1 MPVDVRIDARS
12 IARASREIRRA
23 SPEAWKALRV
33 RLREIGEVVA
43 ADARSDADYSTRIPG
58 SVKVR
63 VTGGGNVKVVMGGD
77 AAPNAVPIEN
87 KGRGFVRHP
96 TFGHR
101 DRWTSKNSKPAILL
115 PAFARRS
122 EWALEAMEKAY
133 LDTFIRVFEGR

>member
-1 MPVDVRIDARS
+1 MLAVRIDSRS
-12 IARASREIRRA
+12 IARASREVRRA

-33 RLREIGEVVA
+33 RLREIGQVVA
-43 ADARSDADYSTRIPG
+43 GDARGDASYSDRIPQ

-96 TFGHR
+96 TFGHK
-101 DRWTSKNSKPAILL
+101 DRWTSKNSRPAILL
-115 PAFARRS
+115 PAFARRAD
-122 EWALEAMEKAY
+122 WALAEMERAY
-133 LDTFIRVFEGR
+133 LDTFIRVFEGG